1 MRADKLR
8 AWLERSRV
16 GAHMLV
22 LQHENGGESQT
33 FATFHVE
40 PLPEVETIFNAC
52 ADLADELECSVRV
65 AIIFVNEAGEGLC
78 RCYHKQ
84 TPLEASSVDALGAAD
99 VSSNTI
105 IAQLLRHIE
114 VQQKAV
120 TGSHMSIYNAFE
132 RTLAQLQKTIERQAT
147 QIQQL
152 TDALKAAN
160 DNNATEEDDLQEVR
174 EEAIARRNAW
184 EKLSEIG
191 PVAAEFLLKAATAKI
206 TNGHASNGA
215 AAA

>member
-1 MRADKLR
+1 
-8 AWLERSRV
+8 
-16 GAHMLV
+16 MLV
-22 LQHENGGESQT
+22 LQHDNGGESQT
-33 FATFHVE
+33 FATFHVD
-40 PLPEVETIFNAC
+40 PLPDAEAIFNAC
-52 ADLADELECSVRV
+52 ADLADELEASVRV

-84 TPLEASSVDALGAAD
+84 TPIEASSADALNAAD

-132 RTLAQLQKTIERQAT
+132 RTLEQLQKVVARQAV

-152 TDALKAAN
+152 TEALKAAN
-160 DNNATEEDDLQEVR
+160 DNNGEEEDDLQEVR
-174 EEAIARRNAW
+174 EEAIARRAAW

-191 PVAAEFLLKAATAKI
+191 PVAAEFLLKAATAKLS
-206 TNGHASNGA
+206 NGHSASNGA

>member
-33 FATFHVE
+33 FQTFHVE
-40 PLPEVETIFNAC
+40 PLPDVEAIFNAC
-52 ADLADELECSVRV
+52 ADLADELEASVRV
-65 AIIFVNEAGEGLC
+65 AIIFVNEAGEALA

-132 RTLAQLQKTIERQAT
+132 RTLAQLQKTIERQAG

-152 TDALKAAN
+152 TDALKAAQN
-160 DNNATEEDDLQEVR
+160 DNATEEDDLQEVR

-191 PVAAEFLLKAATAKI
+191 PVAAEFLLKA
-206 TNGHASNGA
+206 SNGA